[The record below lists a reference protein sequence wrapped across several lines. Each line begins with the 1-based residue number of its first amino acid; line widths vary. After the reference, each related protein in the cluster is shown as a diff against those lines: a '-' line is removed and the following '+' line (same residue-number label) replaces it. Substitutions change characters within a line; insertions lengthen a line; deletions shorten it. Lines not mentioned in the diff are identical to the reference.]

1 MFQKAKW
8 IWVENRS
15 LPDSYGE
22 FYDEFVWNGEKT
34 VCKLS
39 CDGDYTLFINGRYVC
54 SNQYGDF
61 EWYKSC
67 DSIDVTS
74 YLQSG
79 KNTIAVLVW
88 HFGADSQRYINAR
101 AGLIFEVLEKESVL
115 VFSDENTRARYS
127 KAYHNG
133 RQKKVTRQLGFSF
146 AYDSTKEDAWQ
157 TTGKG
162 MNAAV
167 CVEKNCTF
175 VPRPIEKL
183 LLGERIAGK
192 VIVAENNR
200 YLIDLGKET
209 VGLPIVDLISSETQ
223 TICIA
228 WGEDLQDGH
237 VRRLIGERDF
247 SFDYVAKQGKNQY
260 FNGMLRLGCR
270 YLEVFT
276 EKPIQINYVSL
287 IPQYY
292 KTQPVKFALK
302 DHLEQKIYDICTR
315 TLQLSMMEHYVDT
328 PWREQ
333 CLYVFDSRN
342 QMLCGYYAFEDKNAA
357 YARSNLKLISED
369 RRNDGLLAICYPC
382 GMDLTIPS
390 FSLYYFI
397 AVREYFEY
405 TGDLSLVEEVY
416 PKLRSV
422 LDVFI
427 HNRKDGLIYR
437 FEGDNHWNFYDWSL
451 YLEGHSEAEK
461 ALVPDLIVNTLF
473 LLALDSLRTLD
484 NALGKPFAYDSLYKE
499 GMRRTKETFYCKEKE
514 VFSITPSGNEYT
526 TLGNAL
532 AILAGLTSSTE
543 AETICEKLV
552 DGTLNDSSLSMK
564 CFKYDALLSVNQ
576 EKWSGWILEEIR
588 KDYGKMIEAGSTT
601 VWETI
606 DGASAFG
613 NAGSLCHGWSAI
625 PVYYYHKLRRL

>member
-8 IWVENRS
+8 IWVENES

-22 FYDEFVWNGEKT
+22 FYDEFTWYGENA

-39 CDGDYTLFINGRYVC
+39 CDGDYTLFINGQYVC

-67 DSIDVTS
+67 DCVDITS

-88 HFGADSQRYINAR
+88 HFGVDSQRYLKAT
-101 AGLIFEVLEKESVL
+101 AGLIFEVLSGESVL
-115 VFSDENTRARYS
+115 IASAENTRARYS
-127 KAYHNG
+127 KAYQNG
-133 RQKKVTRQLGFSF
+133 RQKNVTKQLGLSF
-146 AYDSTKEDAWQ
+146 QYDSTQEDDWK
-157 TTGKG
+157 TTGQG
-162 MNAAV
+162 LQYAV
-167 CVEKNCTF
+167 CVDKNCTF
-175 VPRPIEKL
+175 IPRPIEKL
-183 LLGERIAGK
+183 ALGERVTGRI
-192 VIVAENNR
+192 IVAEENH
-200 YLIDLGKET
+200 YLFDLGKET
-209 VGLPIVDLISSETQ
+209 VGLPTLDFISSEQQ
-223 TICIA
+223 TICVA
-228 WGEDLQDGH
+228 WGEDIQDGH
-237 VRRLIGERDF
+237 VRRLIEGRDF
-247 SFDYVAKQGKNQY
+247 SFDYVAKQGENQY
-260 FNGMLRLGCR
+260 LNGMLRLGCR
-270 YLEVFT
+270 YLEVFA
-276 EKPIQINYVSL
+276 EKPIQMNSIGL

-292 KTQPVKFALK
+292 PTKPVKFTLK
-302 DHLEQKIYDICTR
+302 DGLEQRIYDVCVR

-342 QMLCGYYAFEDKNAA
+342 QMLCGYYAFEEKNAA

-369 RRNDGLLAICYPC
+369 RRKDDLLSICYPC

-390 FSLYYFI
+390 FSLYYFM

-405 TGDLSLVEEVY
+405 TGDLSLVKEVY

-427 HNRKDGLIYR
+427 NNRKEGLVCR
-437 FEGDNHWNFYDWSL
+437 FEGGNHWNFYDWSL
-451 YLEGHSEAEK
+451 HLEGLSPEGSEPI
-461 ALVPDLIVNTLF
+461 PDLIVNALF
-473 LLALDSLRTLD
+473 LLALDSLRVLD
-484 NALGKPFAYDSLYKE
+484 DALGNAFVYDRLYAEGKRYVKE
-499 GMRRTKETFYCKEKE
+499 AFYNQEKGA
-514 VFSITPSGNEYT
+514 FSVTQNGSEYT

-532 AILAGLTSSTE
+532 AILSGLTSESE
-543 AETICEKLV
+543 AEALCEKLV

-564 CFKYDALLSVNQ
+564 CFKYDALLFVNQ
-576 EKWSGWILEEIR
+576 EKWADWILQEIR
-588 KDYGKMIEAGSTT
+588 KDYGKMIEAGATT

-606 DGASAFG
+606 EGASAFG

-625 PVYYYHKLRRL
+625 PVYYYHKLRRP